1 MVSTFLVLLFFL
13 DLVIFEFFPD
23 RILFVQFLGRENLLE
38 ETSVFLAILVLFLDV
53 VFFDLL

>member
-1 MVSTFLVLLFFL
+1 MVLLFFL